1 MDVLL
6 CETGNGS
13 DFIFESK
20 GFKLTE
26 GISNQVYIGLF
37 GGNIGGEE
45 RDAEDSPAT
54 EQIFDWFGN
63 DLFFDPEI
71 DFKYNSE
78 LETFLMQTALNSS
91 GRIRIEETAEG
102 DLDFLSEFGKVEV
115 SAEIIEIDKLKI
127 FVKIQQPDN
136 EQNQVFSFIWD
147 AIKNEASC
155 LCQNYIKRTIFVE
168 GDDYSISEYSS
179 GDYETI

>member
-1 MDVLL
+1 MDVIL
-6 CETGNGS
+6 CETGNGA

-45 RDAEDSPAT
+45 RDREDSPDT
-54 EQIFDWFGN
+54 EQNFDWFGN

-71 DFKYNSE
+71 DFKFNSE
-78 LETFLMQTALNSS
+78 LETLLMQIALNSA

-102 DLDFLSEFGKVEV
+102 DLDFMSEFGSVEV
-115 SAEIIEIDKLKI
+115 TAEIIEIDKLKI
-127 FVKIQQPDN
+127 FVKIQQPEN
-136 EQNQVFSFIWD
+136 QENQVFSFIWD
-147 AIKNEASC
+147 AVKLESSC
-155 LCQNYIKRTIFVE
+155 LCENYIKRTIFAQ
-168 GDDYSISEYSS
+168 GDNYSVSEYSS
-179 GDYETI
+179 QEYEN

>member
-6 CETGNGS
+6 CAAESGS

-26 GISNQVYIGLF
+26 GISNQVFIGLF

-45 RDAEDSPAT
+45 RDRENSPNT

-102 DLDFLSEFGKVEV
+102 DLSFMSDFGKVEV
-115 SAEIIEIDKLKI
+115 EAEIIEIDKLKI

-136 EQNQVFSFIWD
+136 EENQVFSFIWD
-147 AIKNEASC
+147 AAKQEASC
-155 LCQNYIKRTIFVE
+155 LCKNYIKRTIFVQE
-168 GDDYSISEYSS
+168 GDYSISEYSS
-179 GDYETI
+179 GDYEI